1 MIKIAAVVG
10 VSISPH
16 SIKMTCRIS
25 PGTFFTKV
33 WHIRVLVVTVCCV
46 HLESQG
52 KSGRSFIKN
61 FEDFEKVLDK
71 KKMLTEQKP
80 CFLQL
85 LTVSSY
91 LFGALAKL
99 GLFRRLL

>member
-1 MIKIAAVVG
+1 
-10 VSISPH
+10 
-16 SIKMTCRIS
+16 MTCGIS

-46 HLESQG
+46 YLESQG

-85 LTVSSY
+85 LTISSY